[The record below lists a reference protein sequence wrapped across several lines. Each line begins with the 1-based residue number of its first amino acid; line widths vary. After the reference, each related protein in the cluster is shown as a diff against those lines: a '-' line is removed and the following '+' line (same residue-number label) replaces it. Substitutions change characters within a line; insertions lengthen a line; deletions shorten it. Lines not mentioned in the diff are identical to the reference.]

1 MDRAYGQYK
10 SNGES
15 KDGKAGG
22 TAYIIKK
29 PVVDKLWEDHPYDY
43 SYNHEISK
51 EKRYVDQTIGKME
64 NELKIRAMR
73 KFKVT
78 V

>member
-1 MDRAYGQYK
+1 MSHLKISNHEIELFIRGMKVYK
-10 SNGES
+10 
-15 KDGKAGG
+15 
-22 TAYIIKK
+22 
-29 PVVDKLWEDHPYDY
+29 DKLWEDHPYDY

>member
-1 MDRAYGQYK
+1 MSHFKLAEKEIKLFIRSMKVYK
-10 SNGES
+10 
-15 KDGKAGG
+15 
-22 TAYIIKK
+22 
-29 PVVDKLWEDHPYDY
+29 DKLWEDHPHTL

-51 EKRYVDQTIGKME
+51 EKRYHGLTIGKME

-78 V
+78 VWTRNLTC

>member
-1 MDRAYGQYK
+1 MSHLKISNHEIELFIRGMKVYK
-10 SNGES
+10 
-15 KDGKAGG
+15 
-22 TAYIIKK
+22 
-29 PVVDKLWEDHPYDY
+29 DKLWEDHPYDY
-43 SYNHEISK
+43 SYNHEISQ
-51 EKRYVDQTIGKME
+51 EKRYLDQTIGKME

>member
-1 MDRAYGQYK
+1 MSHFKLAEKEIQLFIRSMKLYK
-10 SNGES
+10 
-15 KDGKAGG
+15 
-22 TAYIIKK
+22 
-29 PVVDKLWEDHPYDY
+29 DKLWEDHPYDY

-51 EKRYVDQTIGKME
+51 EKRYLDQTIGKME

>member
-1 MDRAYGQYK
+1 MSHFKLAEKEIQLFIRSMKVYK
-10 SNGES
+10 
-15 KDGKAGG
+15 
-22 TAYIIKK
+22 
-29 PVVDKLWEDHPYDY
+29 DKLNEDHPHTLT
-43 SYNHEISK
+43 YNHEISK